1 MSADTAGPAMA
12 AGVFRQLGALT
23 RQLHDT
29 LRELGH
35 AGSLQGSV
43 DLLPDATSRLRYIAQ
58 LTGQAAD
65 RVLGEVERAKGAQA
79 QTALALDWIAQRLS
93 LHAAAVPGAF
103 QAELHEFLAQA
114 RQQQAAVDASLT
126 EIMLA
131 QDFHDLTGQ
140 VISRVVSMAAHLE
153 AQLLS
158 LLVAQAAVTGA
169 PPEAATTT
177 STTSGHDRAPPAAAA
192 APAPAGDLQGPVIDR
207 ARTDVVTSQSQVDD
221 LLASM
226 GF

>member
-1 MSADTAGPAMA
+1 MSADAAAPVMA
-12 AGVFRQLGALT
+12 DGVFRQLGALT

-43 DLLPDATSRLRYIAQ
+43 GLLPDAKSRLEYIAQ

-65 RVLGEVERAKGAQA
+65 KVLGEVERAKGAQA
-79 QTALALDWIAQRLS
+79 QAGQALDWISQRMALHGSS
-93 LHAAAVPGAF
+93 LPPAF
-103 QAELHEFLAQA
+103 QSELHEFLAQV
-114 RQQQAAVDASLT
+114 RQQQTAVDASLT

-158 LLVAQAAVTGA
+158 LLVAQAAAAGTAVDADAGGTQRDAASVA
-169 PPEAATTT
+169 PQ
-177 STTSGHDRAPPAAAA
+177 
-192 APAPAGDLQGPVIDR
+192 PAPSELQGPVIDR
-207 ARTDVVTSQSQVDD
+207 ARSDVVTSQSQVDD